1 MSWSPSDY
9 QVYCLDSRQVKRALW
24 QPSNVKGWPIKLIEV
39 TKIPGGHLDSVISY
53 KSLLKVFIM
62 RSKTVGLEEL
72 PPMLTNVIYLA
83 GF

>member
-1 MSWSPSDY
+1 MFSGSHPMSKDGQSSSH
-9 QVYCLDSRQVKRALW
+9 V
-24 QPSNVKGWPIKLIEV
+24 IEL
-39 TKIPGGHLDSVISY
+39 PEGHLDSVISY